1 MFDAKSLQAFFNDQ
15 LNQLTTVPDELVP
28 YTVDAKSNTQMHDP
42 WWLAERI
49 VVSLIEDTT
58 LESEL
63 VELLQLLHTAVSGDA
78 FVEHVFDIVQQ
89 VIDVMSHAFKNVALK
104 NAFNIQ
110 NALVT
115 VYYLV
120 VFLVCCAFGHYDHQQ
135 NSENAENSENA
146 KNAED
151 AEASTGSNNAPAAET
166 QASPQPHPVL
176 VTLQAH
182 EGSIVK
188 LATMVNKL
196 LLNNEVYEFIDE
208 CSHST
213 ILPKPCR
220 LFGGCSGNV

>member
-15 LNQLTTVPDELVP
+15 LNRLTTVPEELVP

-49 VVSLIEDTT
+49 VVSLIVDTT
-58 LESEL
+58 LENEL
-63 VELLQLLHTAVSGDA
+63 VALLQLLHTAVTGDA

-89 VIDVMSHAFKNVALK
+89 VIDVMSHAFKHVALK

-120 VFLVCCAFGHYDHQQ
+120 VFLVCCALGHHDHQQ
-135 NSENAENSENA
+135 RQSGENATDNATDAENA
-146 KNAED
+146 TD
-151 AEASTGSNNAPAAET
+151 ASTGDDNAPTET
-166 QASPQPHPVL
+166 QASTPPHPVL
-176 VTLQAH
+176 ATLQAH

-213 ILPKPCR
+213 VLPKACR
-220 LFGGCSGNV
+220 LFGGCAGNV